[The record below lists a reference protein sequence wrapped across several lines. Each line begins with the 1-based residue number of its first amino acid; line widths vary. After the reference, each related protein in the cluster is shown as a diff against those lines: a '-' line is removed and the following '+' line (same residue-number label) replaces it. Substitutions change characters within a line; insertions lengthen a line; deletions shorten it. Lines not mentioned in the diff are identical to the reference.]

1 MTASVVPIIVGASL
15 SINTASLNWYLF
27 LATLFGSL
35 SIQIATNLTD
45 EYSDHIRGGSDK
57 KFLAP
62 HKVIARG
69 LIAPKSVLKA
79 AVVSYLLSLI
89 FGFYIFSQT
98 GWPILVFCIP
108 AMIIAILY
116 SAGPIPLGNKG
127 ISEVVVFIL
136 MGPAMVLGSYYV
148 QTLELTPRSL
158 LVSLPIGLLV
168 ALIMYCN
175 NLRDLDEDADSGK
188 TSLASFL
195 GIARAKRTYFMVLC
209 SSYTIIILST
219 TLGILSSWA
228 LISFVS
234 IPLAIRALK
243 FRFDGSAKGELN
255 LLMVHTASIHFFTGI
270 GLTIGL
276 LIESLI

>member
-1 MTASVVPIIVGASL
+1 
-15 SINTASLNWYLF
+15 
-27 LATLFGSL
+27 
-35 SIQIATNLTD
+35 
-45 EYSDHIRGGSDK
+45 
-57 KFLAP
+57 
-62 HKVIARG
+62 
-69 LIAPKSVLKA
+69 
-79 AVVSYLLSLI
+79 
-89 FGFYIFSQT
+89 
-98 GWPILVFCIP
+98 
-108 AMIIAILY
+108 
-116 SAGPIPLGNKG
+116 
-127 ISEVVVFIL
+127 
-136 MGPAMVLGSYYV
+136 MGPAMVMGSYYV

-243 FRFDGSAKGELN
+243 FRFDGSAKGEMN